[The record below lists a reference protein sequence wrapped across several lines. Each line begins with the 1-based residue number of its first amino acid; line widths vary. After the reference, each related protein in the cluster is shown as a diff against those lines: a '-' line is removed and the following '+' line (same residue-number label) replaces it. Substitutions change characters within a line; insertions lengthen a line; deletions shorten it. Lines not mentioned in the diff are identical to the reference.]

1 MSTIERLLI
10 RGIRS
15 FGVDTGDE
23 QGINFHSPLSLI
35 VGQNGCGK
43 TTIIE
48 CLKYALTGD
57 LPPGSNKGQSFI
69 HDPKMSHYQ
78 ECIAQVKLQ
87 VTISSSHQSLPDPLY
102 LTTPP

>member
-1 MSTIERLLI
+1 MSTIEKLLI

-15 FGVDTGDE
+15 FGVDNGDE
-23 QGINFHSPLSLI
+23 QGIVFNSPLSLI

-57 LPPGSNKGQSFI
+57 MPPGANKGQSFI
-69 HDPKMSHYQ
+69 HDPKMSHYS

-87 VTISSSHQSLPDPLY
+87 VRSWVSFDFTERLLII
-102 LTTPP
+102 PPF

>member
-87 VTISSSHQSLPDPLY
+87 VIIIPQLFPDAL
-102 LTTPP
+102 